1 MDGILVIDKPAGPSS
16 HDVVERIRRLA
27 PGTRVGHTGT
37 LDPLATGVLPLCLG
51 RATRLASFLLGS
63 DKVYR
68 AWVRLGIT
76 TDSFDSAGTILQ
88 RQPVPAYS
96 SAELDGAVAKFIGS
110 LWQMAPMFSAKK
122 VGGRPLYRLARQGK
136 QVERDRKLITIH
148 EIENR
153 GLDKDCLE
161 LVVRCSAGT
170 YIRALA
176 NDLGRE
182 LGCGA
187 SLAQLQRLRS
197 GGFDLASAI
206 SLEELTVETIAARL
220 VPMSE
225 SLPDLPQLVV
235 ESAEWQRLRHGMDLI
250 LDAAQAASRSPFVR
264 LCNADG
270 QLLAIGKRVVYDEKV
285 WVHPEIVLSD
295 EP

>member
-1 MDGILVIDKPAGPSS
+1 MNGILVIDKPSGPSS

-68 AWVRLGIT
+68 ARVQLGIT

-88 RQPVPAYS
+88 RQRVPAYS
-96 SAELDGAVAKFIGS
+96 AAELDGVIAKFIGS
-110 LWQMAPMFSAKK
+110 FWQMAPMFSAKK
-122 VGGRPLYRLARQGK
+122 VGGKPLYRSARQGK
-136 QVERDRKLITIH
+136 QVERDRKLVTIY

-153 GLDKDCLE
+153 GLDGDCLE

-176 NDLGRE
+176 NDLGQA

-197 GGFDLASAI
+197 GGFDLASAVP
-206 SLEELTVETIAARL
+206 LEDLTVEAIAAHL

-225 SLPDLPQLVV
+225 ALPDLPRVVV
-235 ESAEWQRLRHGMDLI
+235 ESSEWQRLRHGMDLV
-250 LDAAQAASRSPFVR
+250 LDAAQAACNSPFVR
-264 LCNADG
+264 LCNAEG
-270 QLLAIGKRVVYDEKV
+270 RLLAVGKRVVYDEKV